1 MLAGLATALTLFVA
15 VSHFGFMIL
24 ESVLWTRPQGR
35 KIFGNTVEQAQQ
47 TRVLAANQGIYNG
60 CLGAAIVWSVAAGD
74 TAATLVLLSFVV
86 VVGIYGA
93 ATASRTILFVQAAPA
108 LLAAALTLLAG

>member
-1 MLAGLATALTLFVA
+1 MLAGLATALTLLVA

-35 KIFGNTVEQAQQ
+35 KIFGQTVEQAEQ

-60 CLGAAIVWSVAAGD
+60 CLGAAILWSVAAGD

-86 VVGIYGA
+86 VVGVYGA
-93 ATASRTILFVQAAPA
+93 ATASRAILFVQATPA
-108 LLAAALTLLAG
+108 LIAAVLVVLAG

>member
-1 MLAGLATALTLFVA
+1 MLAGLATALTLLVA

-35 KIFGNTVEQAQQ
+35 KVFGQTAEQAEQ

-60 CLGAAIVWSVAAGD
+60 CLGAAILWSVAAGD
-74 TAATLVLLSFVV
+74 TPATLVLLGFVV
-86 VVGIYGA
+86 VVGVYGA
-93 ATASRTILFVQAAPA
+93 ATASRAILFVQAAPA
-108 LLAAALTLLAG
+108 LVAAVLVVLAG